1 MMTHRLA
8 VNQKRAARRAAFS
21 RIGSRFSAFAS
32 GFPSASASIATLTA
46 AALFGTSFGMNG
58 PALAATPAP
67 TDHAATNPA
76 ATAKPNIVVLGDS
89 LSAEYGLP
97 RDTGWVALLRQRLTS
112 ERIDYNVA
120 NASISGD
127 TTSGGLTR
135 LPLVMQRIK
144 PSIVIV
150 ELGANDAL
158 RGVPLSTT
166 ESNLRAIVAQI
177 RKGGA
182 KPVLVGM
189 YVPPN
194 YGPDYTRDFHA
205 IYERLAKE
213 LNVPL
218 VPFLLAGLA
227 DKPELFQADQIHP
240 VQQAQPLLLD
250 NVWPTLKPL
259 LDNGTRR

>member
-8 VNQKRAARRAAFS
+8 VNQKRAARRAALS
-21 RIGSRFSAFAS
+21 RAWSRFSAF
-32 GFPSASASIATLTA
+32 ASIATLTA
-46 AALFGTSFGMNG
+46 AALLGTLCGMTG
-58 PALAATPAP
+58 TALAATPVP
-67 TDHAATNPA
+67 TANAATNPA

-97 RDTGWVALLRQRLTS
+97 RDTGWVALLRQRLAS

-135 LPLVMQRIK
+135 LPLVMQRMK
-144 PSIVIV
+144 PSIVII

-158 RGVPLSTT
+158 RGVPLTT
-166 ESNLRAIVAQI
+166 TDSNLRAIVAQI

-182 KPVLVGM
+182 KPVLIGM

-194 YGPDYTRDFHA
+194 YGVDYTRDFHA

-240 VQQAQPLLLD
+240 TQQAQPLLLD
-250 NVWPTLKPL
+250 NVWPTLTPL
-259 LDNGTRR
+259 LGSGVRR

>member
-1 MMTHRLA
+1 MMTHKLA
-8 VNQKRAARRAAFS
+8 VNPQRAAWRAALAYTLARVGTLVSIAAFAALTGTS
-21 RIGSRFSAFAS
+21 GSAF
-32 GFPSASASIATLTA
+32 GATPVPTANA
-46 AALFGTSFGMNG
+46 AA
-58 PALAATPAP
+58 
-67 TDHAATNPA
+67 NPA
-76 ATAKPNIVVLGDS
+76 ATARPTVAVLGDS

-97 RDTGWVALLRQRLTS
+97 RDTGWVALLRQRLAS
-112 ERIDYNVA
+112 ERIDYSVA

-127 TTSGGLTR
+127 TTSGGLAR

-158 RGVPLSTT
+158 RGVPLATT
-166 ESNLRAIVAQI
+166 ESNLRAIVEQI
-177 RKGGA
+177 RKGDA

-194 YGPDYTRDFHA
+194 YGPDYTRNFHA
-205 IYERLAKE
+205 IYGQLSKD

-240 VQQAQPLLLD
+240 TQQAQGLLLD

-259 LDNGTRR
+259 LSSGARH